1 MKTLLF
7 TTLLLF
13 IGIIA
18 PCCAQAQKYHDAAIE
33 DAKGP
38 VRTIK
43 EGTRTLQYS
52 PDGKL
57 LSINGVVP
65 YEKETRNDQGYLCAA
80 TGELYN
86 GSFEYNANNR
96 LSAKRTYKLFGGGHY
111 TYTYNSEGQC
121 VRCDILEDGVPTIII
136 EYSAI
141 RTDSHGNWIERK
153 NTTKALNERTGE
165 WDIEPAKTQ
174 TRTITYYENT
184 PATPAT
190 PAKQPGELSVTD
202 MVNHPFGVLSTNI
215 SYQSAL
221 QALRQHKEWEVD
233 ATNQLISV
241 SNLSGYK
248 RTHDGL
254 PVSSVSAFFMD
265 DHLRSFD
272 FEFDFLKGDDEQ
284 AALAKAKAAAERMV
298 SRLREAGIILTPQE
312 NSSHELYYAKG
323 QQGDKTIEISVREAS
338 YTAVRDCYRLFFE
351 VTMH

>member
-1 MKTLLF
+1 MKTFQF
-7 TTLLLF
+7 TALLLL
-13 IGIIA
+13 IGTIA
-18 PCCAQAQKYHDAAIE
+18 PLFAQAQKYHDAAIE

-38 VRTIK
+38 VKTIK
-43 EGTRTLQYS
+43 EDTRTLQYS
-52 PDGKL
+52 PEGKL
-57 LSINGVVP
+57 LSVNGVVP
-65 YEKETRNDQGYLCAA
+65 YEEKTRNDQGYLCAA
-80 TGELYN
+80 KGDLYN
-86 GSFEYNANNR
+86 GSFEYDDNNR
-96 LSAKRTYKLFGGGHY
+96 LSAKRSFKLFGGGHY
-111 TYTYNSEGQC
+111 TYDYNSEGQC

-141 RTDSHGNWIERK
+141 RTDSHGNWIQREC
-153 NTTKALNERTGE
+153 TTKSLIESTGE
-165 WDIEPAKTQ
+165 WNIQPAKTQ
-174 TRTITYYENT
+174 TRTITYSENT
-184 PATPAT
+184 PAVPAT
-190 PAKQPGELSVTD
+190 PTKQPGELSVTD
-202 MVNHPFGVLSTNI
+202 MMNHPFGVLSTNI
-215 SYQSAL
+215 TYQSAL
-221 QALRQHKEWEVD
+221 QALRQHKGWKID

-241 SNLSGYK
+241 SDLSGYK

-265 DHLRSFD
+265 NRLRSFD

-338 YTAVRDCYRLFFE
+338 YTAVRDCYRLSFE